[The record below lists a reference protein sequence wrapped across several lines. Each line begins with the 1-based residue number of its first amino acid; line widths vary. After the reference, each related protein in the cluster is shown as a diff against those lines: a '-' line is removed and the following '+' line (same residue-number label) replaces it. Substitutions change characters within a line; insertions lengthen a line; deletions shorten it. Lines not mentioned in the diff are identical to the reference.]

1 MENELRRGGHSNLDG
16 GRVKR
21 GKRGFAPVE
30 LLKLDAMGI
39 LDEEAEGQVEGTDA
53 IDLGQGPN
61 VLLES
66 LDLGLAALQHAT
78 DGVNELLLVL
88 VLLVESIVVGELHY
102 GGVRHIFF

>member
-1 MENELRRGGHSNLDG
+1 
-16 GRVKR
+16 
-21 GKRGFAPVE
+21 
-30 LLKLDAMGI
+30 MGI